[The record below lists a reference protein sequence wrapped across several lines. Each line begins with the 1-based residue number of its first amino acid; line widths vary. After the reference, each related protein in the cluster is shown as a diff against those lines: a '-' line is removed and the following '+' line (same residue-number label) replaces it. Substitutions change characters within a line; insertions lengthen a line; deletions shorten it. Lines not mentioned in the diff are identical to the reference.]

1 METKANYVAVGAFVL
16 TCVLGMVVALMW
28 LAGAQ
33 YSEEYKHY
41 VTYFSGAVTGL
52 GKDTVV
58 RYNGIDVGR
67 VKQLTFDPDDPK
79 RVIVQM
85 DVDPSLKLHQDSI
98 ASIASQGLTGGSYVE
113 IDGGDRNSPLLK
125 AKEGQDYPV
134 IASKQST
141 LQQLEDSAPQL
152 VAKLNKAGDRLNDLL
167 SDQNRKAIAGIL
179 DNLNATTGV
188 IANHQADLDRTL
200 SNLASA
206 SQSLN
211 ASLVELH
218 GTLGDAD
225 KILKGNTVA
234 QIGQLVAQT
243 RGLVESLRRLSDQ
256 FNREPT
262 RLIFGDRKEGYT
274 PQ

>member
-16 TCVLGMVVALMW
+16 TCVVGMVVALMW

-33 YSEEYKHY
+33 YSEEYKQY

-67 VKQLTFDPDDPK
+67 VKKLTFDPDDPK
-79 RVIVQM
+79 RVIVMM
-85 DVDPSLKLHQDSI
+85 DVDPALKLHEDSI

-113 IDGGDRNSPLLK
+113 IDGGDKNSPPLK

-134 IASKQST
+134 IASKQSS

-152 VAKLNKAGDRLNDLL
+152 VAKLNKVGDRLNDLL
-167 SDQNRKAIAGIL
+167 NDKNRKDIGDIL
-179 DNLNATTGV
+179 NNLNTTTTV

-200 SNLASA
+200 VNLGEA
-206 SQSLN
+206 SQSLKLN
-211 ASLVELH
+211 LDQLH

-225 KILKGNTVA
+225 KILKGDTVA

-243 RGLVESLRRLSDQ
+243 RGLVVSLKNLSDQ

-262 RLIFGDRKEGYT
+262 RLIFGDRREGYT
-274 PQ
+274 PK